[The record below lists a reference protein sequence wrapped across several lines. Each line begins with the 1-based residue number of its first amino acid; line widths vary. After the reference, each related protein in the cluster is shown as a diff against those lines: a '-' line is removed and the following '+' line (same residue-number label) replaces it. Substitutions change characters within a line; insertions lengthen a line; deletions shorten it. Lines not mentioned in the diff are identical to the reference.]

1 MAWRRYC
8 VGLLLLVWLGVIM
21 QGTAWSM
28 NRVDNSIYA
37 ELLKKYVEN
46 GVVDYAGFKKDQDK
60 LHEYLKVLEQTDT
73 KKLSLDEQLA
83 FYINAY
89 NAWTIKLVLSGYPG
103 IHSIKDLGSFWSS
116 PWKKEI
122 VHVDGKVLSLDDIE
136 HGIIRPKFKDPRIHF
151 AVNCASKSCPPLSS
165 EPYEGKIINQ
175 QLDAAARAFI
185 NDPKRNRLEGNTLY
199 VSKIFD
205 WYGEDFKGGI
215 VNFFLK
221 YAEGDLKRGLEANKN
236 QIKIRYL
243 DYDWS
248 LNGK

>member
-37 ELLKKYVEN
+37 ELLKRYVKN
-46 GVVDYAGFKKDQDK
+46 GVVDYAGFKKDQEK
-60 LHEYLKVLEQTDT
+60 LDEYLKLLEQTDT

-175 QLDAAARAFI
+175 QLDAAAGAFI
-185 NDPKRNRLEGNTLY
+185 NDLQRNRLEGNTLY
-199 VSKIFD
+199 TSKIFD

-236 QIKIRYL
+236 QTKIRYL